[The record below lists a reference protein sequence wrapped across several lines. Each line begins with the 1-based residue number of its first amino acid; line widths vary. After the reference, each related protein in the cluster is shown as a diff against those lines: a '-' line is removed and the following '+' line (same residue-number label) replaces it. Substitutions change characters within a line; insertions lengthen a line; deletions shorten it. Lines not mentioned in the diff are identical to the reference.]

1 MAKRAEIK
9 GIFNPF
15 KNYYEKDY
23 FLRRLIKNFIKK
35 KKTSQTRSN

>member
-9 GIFNPF
+9 GIYNPF

-23 FLRRLIKNFIKK
+23 FLRRLINNLIKNIKQEK
-35 KKTSQTRSN
+35 